1 LLVVGLLFEV
11 LAIVKP
17 FTIAILFGVTLATAA
32 WPLREALVRRGF
44 GRGAAATLLLL
55 LSLVLVVLP
64 MLVVAP
70 HLVAQ
75 LGQGVQRVQSY
86 FAATPQQPGAKLAAM
101 IARF

>member
-32 WPLREALVRRGF
+32 WPLRETLVRRGF

-64 MLVVAP
+64 MLVVSLDIETGA
-70 HLVAQ
+70 LRQ
-75 LGQGVQRVQSY
+75 L
-86 FAATPQQPGAKLAAM
+86 TLA
-101 IARF
+101 